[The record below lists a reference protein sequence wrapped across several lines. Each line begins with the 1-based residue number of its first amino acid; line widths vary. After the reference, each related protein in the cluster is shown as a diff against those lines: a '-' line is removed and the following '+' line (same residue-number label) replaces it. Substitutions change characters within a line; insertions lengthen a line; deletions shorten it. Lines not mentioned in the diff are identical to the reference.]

1 MTWILNMIVFVS
13 HLRVSLGIS
22 ANVSGLCVVALSKK
36 LKLTTE
42 FDRAITQNPCYVPL
56 NLEL

>member
-1 MTWILNMIVFVS
+1 MTWILNTIVS
-13 HLRVSLGIS
+13 ASLRRVSLGIS
-22 ANVSGLCVVALSKK
+22 ANGFGLCVVALSKK